1 MITALGSLPTSPP
14 AQLGGTTPAV
24 LTGQSMVVAFM
35 VTSDATADVVCIAW
49 SPGLKLWIT
58 YPVDP
63 LTLTG
68 PGGTGIQRYV
78 FPRTSN
84 GLYFTFLQNNSSNT
98 AVTVDVVLG
107 DA

>member
-1 MITALGSLPTSPP
+1 
-14 AQLGGTTPAV
+14 
-24 LTGQSMVVAFM
+24 M
-35 VTSDATADVVCIAW
+35 VTSDDDVGVTCIAW
-49 SPGLKLWIT
+49 SPGLQLWMT

-68 PGGTGIQRYV
+68 AGGTGIQRYV